1 MLNDFYSKLNEQ
13 EKKVFYVALVIVML
27 MVLDRMFLGPSLSKM
42 KTYDE
47 EIEQQRI
54 NIQRDLRFISYK
66 NQIMEEDRALRPYY
80 KNDYKTEEQII
91 AAFIKKVEMIA
102 TEANINLIKITPAE
116 SKERKGF
123 TEYYANLECEGLLE
137 NIAAFMHAVDTSSD
151 LLKITKVS
159 FTLKRASGD
168 EVVVGM
174 EIAKMLMGS
183 RLTPQTVAEQKAQ
196 EDAIAT
202 DAAASAAT
210 SAGDDS
216 QRRAGAAGTGAGA
229 GSAAAQDAGA
239 GAGAGSGAGAQQQQ
253 DEDKTLKMPSPQ
265 AAQGGDEEVSQRY
278 QMKGSLLTE
287 KDQKKLEEAEAKE
300 PPLKKSIYEKIIERT
315 GATEEEYP
323 AQEGAP

>member
-1 MLNDFYSKLNEQ
+1 LLNDFYSKLNEQ
-13 EKKVFYVALVIVML
+13 EKKIFYVALVIVML

-91 AAFIKKVEMIA
+91 AAFLKKVEMIA

-151 LLKITKVS
+151 LLKIIKVS

-183 RLTPQTVAEQKAQ
+183 RLTPQTVSEQKAQ
-196 EDAIAT
+196 DDAIAT
-202 DAAASAAT
+202 DAAAST
-210 SAGDDS
+210 SAS
-216 QRRAGAAGTGAGA
+216 AGA
-229 GSAAAQDAGA
+229 GQKGQGQVGQDLVQDQRPRQMPESAQAQDLVQALN
-239 GAGAGSGAGAQQQQ
+239 SNKM
-253 DEDKTLKMPSPQ
+253 KTRP
-265 AAQGGDEEVSQRY
+265 
-278 QMKGSLLTE
+278 
-287 KDQKKLEEAEAKE
+287 
-300 PPLKKSIYEKIIERT
+300 
-315 GATEEEYP
+315 
-323 AQEGAP
+323 